1 MTHAA
6 SAAKLLNSNKGT
18 LQQGIREA
26 TMRVI
31 ATIVGLFLGAIIL
44 TSSGSSVHA
53 QESNQKPKPVE
64 TKKVVTVK
72 PGDSLSIIAKK
83 HRSTYERLFYANK
96 KIKHPD
102 LIYPGDKIRIPSKS
116 EKIKRREMPSDA
128 VVPAS
133 TPVQSPKTTVR
144 NTPRKAYVAPKVT
157 ASTGSAWD
165 RLAACESGGNWSIN
179 TGNGYYGGLQF
190 SLSSWR
196 GVGGSGYP
204 HQASKAEQ
212 IRRAEMLKGSG
223 GWGHWPACSA
233 KLGLR

>member
-1 MTHAA
+1 
-6 SAAKLLNSNKGT
+6 
-18 LQQGIREA
+18 
-26 TMRVI
+26 MRVI

-44 TSSGSSVHA
+44 TSSSSSVHA

-64 TKKVVTVK
+64 TKKIVTVK
-72 PGDSLSIIAKK
+72 SGDSLSIIAKK
-83 HRSTYERLFYANK
+83 HRSSYERLFYANK

-102 LIYPGDKIRIPSKS
+102 LIYPGDKIRVPSKD
-116 EKIKRREMPSDA
+116 EKLKPREMPGDA
-128 VVPAS
+128 VVPVVTPSSQPAS
-133 TPVQSPKTTVR
+133 SSVR
-144 NTPRKAYVAPKVT
+144 STPRKAYTAPKAT
-157 ASTGSAWD
+157 ASGGSAWD

-212 IRRAEMLKGSG
+212 IKRAEILKGSG